1 MFLNKKSIKIILIS
15 TLLLSMGIQSMD
27 AMARLGGGSR
37 SSGFSSSSA
46 SNHSNSAR
54 AGGGNN
60 VGMQRNDVVNSERQN
75 NMPLSNQPTSNQ
87 ATSQPTP
94 SQFGLGHIAGAA
106 VAGAAVGYMLN
117 SHDNN
122 HPMQNN
128 GGANGSFGAG
138 NSAQPPNSSFPWGT
152 ILMLLLGGLGLIW
165 LYKRTT
171 RLQPFVAN
179 IKEALNPAP
188 SPSYQTALP
197 IGSDSHAFE
206 PEALI
211 FFNALQDANNRG
223 DVEFMKTYSVGEIQ
237 KALIDDIENRITPS
251 ITKFKFM
258 TAKVLDMDTKDNESI
273 ASVRFTGM
281 VDEGNNAFVPMDE
294 AWHLI
299 RQSGEW
305 QLAGIEQI

>member
-1 MFLNKKSIKIILIS
+1 MFLNKKSIKIIVIS
-15 TLLLSMGIQSMD
+15 TLLLSMGIQSVD

-75 NMPLSNQPTSNQ
+75 NVPISNQTNSNQ

-122 HPMQNN
+122 QPMQNN

-138 NSAQPPNSSFPWGT
+138 NSAQPPNSGFPWGT

-171 RLQPFVAN
+171 RLQPLVAN
-179 IKEALNPAP
+179 IKEVLNPVP
-188 SPSYQTALP
+188 SSSYQTALP

-206 PEALI
+206 SEALI

-223 DVEFMKTYSVGEIQ
+223 DVEFMKNYSVGEIQ